1 MRGRYNASSSN
12 EKPRQFAYRGS
23 RGSEFALAFWE
34 ENQAGSLTRESI
46 LTLAAR
52 QTHRVLR
59 CSKLEARRML
69 YTGLQGSPFPYRAA
83 GLWEGAGVWSPLP
96 R

>member
-1 MRGRYNASSSN
+1 M
-12 EKPRQFAYRGS
+12 PRLQTRSPGS
-23 RGSEFALAFWE
+23 
-34 ENQAGSLTRESI
+34 SLTRA
-46 LTLAAR
+46 LAAR
-52 QTHRVLR
+52 VCSCLLGGKPSRKPNQGNRSLPWLRVKLKLR

>member
-1 MRGRYNASSSN
+1 MPRLQTRSPGSSLT
-12 EKPRQFAYRGS
+12 G
-23 RGSEFALAFWE
+23 ALAAPSLLLPFWE